1 MITSLL
7 TNKEKQT
14 KHFQIVYFHDS
25 TYIIKYRVKLSKQ
38 YFLYDSHI
46 RLMAKKTIYRNHFIL
61 KLYTN
66 SLRIF
71 YFFKLN
77 KLTVFTKYLQ
87 RIYFVFCRMFFGLEH
102 LFIFFTTIIVLVLFS
117 TVQYCH
123 LVISTGAKYSWFL
136 IK

>member
-25 TYIIKYRVKLSKQ
+25 AFIIKYRVKLSKQ

-46 RLMAKKTIYRNHFIL
+46 HLMSKKTIYRNHFIL

-87 RIYFVFCRMFFGLEH
+87 RIYFMFCCMFFCFGTFIY
-102 LFIFFTTIIVLVLFS
+102 LFHHNFSIVFHGAILS
-117 TVQYCH
+117 SCH
-123 LVISTGAKYSWFL
+123 INWSQ
-136 IK
+136 I